1 LQCAE
6 LYGHYTPE
14 ELATQA
20 AKLGC
25 EYNQALLVVER
36 NNHGHAVL
44 AMLERVERYEPLYR
58 NLRYTGWV
66 TTSLT
71 RPTMLE
77 RFGAMLVSN
86 PELFQ
91 SRRLLEECR
100 SFVRG
105 ADGRIAAAEGSH
117 DDAIMAMAMAM
128 AVRESSYGV

>member
-1 LQCAE
+1 M
-6 LYGHYTPE
+6 
-14 ELATQA
+14 
-20 AKLGC
+20 
-25 EYNQALLVVER
+25 VVER

-58 NLRYTGWV
+58 NNRYAGWV
-66 TTSLT
+66 TTMLT

-100 SFVRG
+100 SFVRN
-105 ADGRIAAAEGSH
+105 ADGRIAAADGSH
-117 DDAIMAMAMAM
+117 DDAIMAMAMAL
-128 AVRESSYGV
+128 AVRDGGCGG